1 MKFRFDEDAIKEKF
15 YKRLDEYMLGV
26 MLMRPKHSKKTVEP
40 KIGMKIIMTDELVA
54 QNNED
59 CINIIVRQMVDTMA
73 VGVAKLYGSTSC
85 VFVPS
90 PLEFSYAEGEF
101 EISEG
106 VIQPGTEVTVITNI
120 ETK

>member
-1 MKFRFDEDAIKEKF
+1 MKFRFDEDIIKEKF

-26 MLMRPKHSKKTVEP
+26 MLMRPKHSKKTVGP
-40 KIGMKIIMTDELVA
+40 KMGMKVIVTDELVA
-54 QNNED
+54 QDNED
-59 CINIIVRQMVDTMA
+59 CINLIVRQMVETMA

-101 EISEG
+101 EIAEG
-106 VIQPGTEVTVITNI
+106 VMQSGTEVIVITDI
-120 ETK
+120 KAE